1 VEGEGGAGC
10 EEASAFDFPLP
21 PFGVCSSRKP
31 WNLVVDPRLAASSC
45 LQLLLISWAVMAC
58 FFHWEVAGQMLPM
71 APKYFPSLP
80 VEAERQTFME
90 FSGVYARRYVCMQ
103 VRVRACTCEGNEGVL
118 SLGPSSLIEGQS
130 ASQAVCPPWG
140 P

>member
-1 VEGEGGAGC
+1 M
-10 EEASAFDFPLP
+10 
-21 PFGVCSSRKP
+21 
-31 WNLVVDPRLAASSC
+31 LAAIAYLMGC
-45 LQLLLISWAVMAC
+45 NGLLFSLGGGW
-58 FFHWEVAGQMLPM
+58 QMLPM